1 MTRAEPLFASRGFF
15 EDVLFPS
22 WLEFFRTDGGYAWS
36 GYGSCKSK
44 TNVTIPCP
52 ASLYGATD
60 VLYSVFA
67 VGLLDEMPK
76 KQKEKLE
83 GQLCRCGWGRPVL
96 QRSFST
102 DPRGSQARPRTW
114 AAEIQSFQDPDSGRF
129 RWSPGSSLDF
139 QRSFFFCIKKKGL
152 ATFLSLHLVC
162 HTLGKVH
169 VLNCGSKGFSP

>member
-1 MTRAEPLFASRGFF
+1 MPMIVPYTIQIHSWQVGLRDILPMTTRAEPLFASRGFF

-83 GQLCRCGWGRPVL
+83 RHFCRCGTAGIPQL
-96 QRSFST
+96 SFPPPT
-102 DPRGSQARPRTW
+102 TA
-114 AAEIQSFQDPDSGRF
+114 
-129 RWSPGSSLDF
+129 
-139 QRSFFFCIKKKGL
+139 
-152 ATFLSLHLVC
+152 
-162 HTLGKVH
+162 
-169 VLNCGSKGFSP
+169 